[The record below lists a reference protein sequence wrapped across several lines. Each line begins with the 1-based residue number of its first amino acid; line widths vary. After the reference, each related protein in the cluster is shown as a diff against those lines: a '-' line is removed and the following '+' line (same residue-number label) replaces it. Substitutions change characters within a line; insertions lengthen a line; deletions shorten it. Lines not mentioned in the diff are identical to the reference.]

1 MANSLGF
8 QTKLSVVTIGIVLV
22 TVLCLSISQ
31 IFMTRQD
38 TLRQARDGLA
48 GVSAT
53 LGESVELQHALM
65 LRKIRIDRDIMKT
78 QFELGGFPVPEVLMD
93 AEMDIFDQAGGVAAK
108 SVLPAIKHGMVYLHE
123 DSSVMRKVAELTGGT
138 ASVLQV
144 HGDRLVRISTSL
156 ESSEASWGKGSY
168 IGPGSPVQAALLAGQ
183 SWEGLQWLGGAWRMV
198 ACVPFTELNEGRIV
212 GALEIAHPLV
222 SDAFAGFVRGVRV
235 GGFGGTMAFD
245 GQGREIVALPG
256 AEAASGSIIT
266 AGAGNGLSSMIAA
279 DGRHLEVALH
289 TFEPWGLTFATWVA
303 TEDLMAGVNSRLIKN
318 ALTSL
323 ILPLAM
329 SVVLVWVTTRI
340 LLAPLRRMAQLA
352 ERVAGGDYT
361 AAVSYPARDAIGQL
375 ADALNS
381 MIARTR
387 GMLAEFVAATGSL
400 SDASAGLSSVSGE
413 LGGDSDGMARK
424 AHAVH
429 DSARAVSGNM
439 HSVSAAMEQA
449 TVNVGTVAG
458 AASELA
464 STIRG
469 VVQSAELARET
480 TAVAVVK
487 AGETSRHMEQLGAAA
502 KEIAAVTGTIASISS
517 QTNLLALNATIEAAR
532 AGAAGRGFA
541 VVAGEIKELSQ
552 QTAAATERIRRT
564 AASIQNVAAM
574 TAAEITGIG
583 TVIADMNTTVTAIA
597 EAMEEQAAL
606 TGEIAE
612 NVGQLSAGVSE
623 INVNVTSGADMTAR
637 ISDEIEGVLVGA
649 RSMQDLS
656 GSVLTK
662 ARGLAELSARL
673 QELVGHFRFEAEAG
687 VSPGELSMNDQPRPT
702 GALGR
707 LKSVSAGPRVGEAAF
722 EGVERGLAAVAV
734 HSLAD

>member
-1 MANSLGF
+1 MGNSLGF
-8 QTKLSVVTIGIVLV
+8 QTKLSIVTIGIVLV

-31 IFMTRQD
+31 IIMTRQD

-48 GVSAT
+48 GVSDT
-53 LGESVELQHALM
+53 LAESVELQHALM

-93 AEMDIFDQAGGVAAK
+93 AEMDIVDQAGGAAEK

-123 DSSVMRKVAELTGGT
+123 DNAAMRKVADLTGGA

-144 HGDRLVRISTSL
+144 HGDRLVRISTSI
-156 ESSEASWGKGSY
+156 ESSEVSWGKGSY

-183 SWEGLQWLGGAWRMV
+183 SWEGLQWLGGAWRM
-198 ACVPFTELNEGRIV
+198 AAYVPFTELNEGRIV

-235 GGFGGTMAFD
+235 GGSGGTLAFD

-256 AEAASGSIIT
+256 GEAASAAIIK

-289 TFEPWGLTFATWVA
+289 TFEPWNLTFATWVA
-303 TEDLMAGVNSRLIKN
+303 TEDLMAGVNSRLIMN

-323 ILPLAM
+323 ILPLAL
-329 SVVLVWVTTRI
+329 SVALIWAAARV

-352 ERVAGGDYT
+352 EKVAGGDYT
-361 AAVSYPARDAIGQL
+361 AAVSYPASDAIGQL

-387 GMLAEFVAATGSL
+387 GMLAEIVAATGSL
-400 SDASAGLSSVSGE
+400 SEASAGLDSVSVE
-413 LGGDSDGMARK
+413 LGDASTGMARK

-429 DSARAVSGNM
+429 DSAKAVSGNM

-464 STIRG
+464 ATIRG
-469 VVQSAELARET
+469 VAQSAELARET
-480 TAVAVVK
+480 TASAVVR

-502 KEIAAVTGTIASISS
+502 REIAAVTGTIASISS

-552 QTAAATERIRRT
+552 QTAAATESIRRT

-574 TAAEITGIG
+574 TGAEISGIAA
-583 TVIADMNTTVTAIA
+583 VIADMNATVTAIA
-597 EAMEEQAAL
+597 EAMEEQAAM
-606 TGEIAE
+606 TGDIAD

-623 INVNVTSGADMTAR
+623 ININVTSGAAMTSG
-637 ISDEIEGVLVGA
+637 ISDEIEGVLGGA
-649 RSMQDLS
+649 RSMQERS
-656 GSVLTK
+656 GTVLAK

-673 QELVGHFRFEAEAG
+673 RELVGHFRFEEKSGIAREAL
-687 VSPGELSMNDQPRPT
+687 PACDQTQPC
-702 GALGR
+702 GGFAS
-707 LKSVSAGPRVGEAAF
+707 LKSIGAGRRVDEIAF
-722 EGVERGLAAVAV
+722 AGVERTLAVVA
-734 HSLAD
+734 HSPTD